1 MECPIQ
7 IPIPLSPCKSINL
20 AIHHLSTLEVEV
32 GQLRTV
38 LYIDCTKLGVVSQI
52 EINMIGD
59 LAESVLFRNPSRG
72 PAFYMLFNVVYI
84 SKTYILVLW
93 IQSEYI
99 WFFCKAE
106 CKEEKWKQKR
116 KHWIWGDRVF
126 DDDEDDDD
134 DDDG

>member
-1 MECPIQ
+1 M
-7 IPIPLSPCKSINL
+7 
-20 AIHHLSTLEVEV
+20 
-32 GQLRTV
+32 
-38 LYIDCTKLGVVSQI
+38 SQI

-59 LAESVLFRNPSRG
+59 LAESVLFRNPSRD

-106 CKEEKWKQKR
+106 CKEEKWKQQR